1 MRSPMPQPLLK
12 RIANSSL
19 FALLLSCS
27 PVPKLRERER
37 ASCHRWSVGQRL
49 SWQGL
54 TLIGVVM
61 LVQFIAVR
69 GWAIEL
75 TSPALIRLKPT
86 DEVIFNDEIEKIE
99 IPLRLEI
106 SLSKRRLSVFQ
117 GEELLHRY
125 PVAVGRSGWETPVGK
140 FKVLQKIHKPDW
152 KNPFNGDIIPGGD
165 PENPLGHYW
174 IGFWSDGKNAI
185 GLHGTPNP
193 KSVGRAASH
202 GCVRMYN
209 KDIEELFPQ
218 VKSGTPVIVTR

>member
-1 MRSPMPQPLLK
+1 MSQSLLK

-19 FALLLSCS
+19 WALLFLHR
-27 PVPKLRERER
+27 PVPQLKKSELVRGN
-37 ASCHRWSVGQRL
+37 WNPVGQRFSL
-49 SWQGL
+49 KGV
-54 TLIGVVM
+54 TLISVVM
-61 LVQFIAVR
+61 LVPFISVS
-69 GWAIEL
+69 GQAIEL
-75 TSPALIRLKPT
+75 TSPALIRLKPI
-86 DEVIFNDEIEKIE
+86 DEVIFNDDENNEVIE

-209 KDIEELFPQ
+209 KDIEELFPK